1 MSLATAALAH
11 IVVATAFAPPLVDQP
26 NSAKRAGLWKQG
38 HRQGTRRP
46 HATMQTAPGHHH
58 VCRAESV
65 VARRQ
70 CILNG
75 LGLWAGLVA
84 QPTRAWAEDGSA
96 EQAAAPQSTS
106 ATAIFSGGDA
116 RFLQAVFETKRP
128 NGVLST
134 SIGRVADGT
143 RAVRVTYDPAK
154 CSYKVL
160 LGVFWRNV
168 DPTDGNGKRECKRY
182 GRCVLHVLT
191 VHGRYRAIQRS
202 GRGIQACDL
211 CKQCGGAIAS
221 RAVYENSGCLRY
233 HGEGT
238 LRSCVRVRALQYV
251 PCRPLVFCVVYTCT
265 HTRIQTRAR
274 THTQVF
280 MVKARHA
287 LLCHLPSKSRHV
299 CVCSAFVCMFV
310 YVCVS
315 VCAFVTP
322 RQRQRE

>member
-1 MSLATAALAH
+1 M
-11 IVVATAFAPPLVDQP
+11 
-26 NSAKRAGLWKQG
+26 
-38 HRQGTRRP
+38 
-46 HATMQTAPGHHH
+46 
-58 VCRAESV
+58 CRAESV

-211 CKQCGGAIAS
+211 CKQCRGAIAS

-251 PCRPLVFCVVYTCT
+251 PCRALVFCVVYTCT